1 MSPTLVPVVNARSAV
16 LCHVK
21 RAEGHT
27 DTSVVVLAVI
37 CVVILTVTLLSI
49 ARYFCRERR
58 RNSSSSTDP
67 SSRSPSHWYS
77 PRCFGSLRTGR
88 TATSSH
94 QDPLPALPPRDPV
107 RPWPATY
114 RQRYP
119 RVHFADRPYSHRSH
133 RFGEYRPGSLT
144 VYRLSGLNAY
154 QPGDHPPRR
163 PPGFNAYTPGGL
175 PLYRRPR
182 PYNMKRSRL
191 RTSSPIP
198 EADPVPESSETNDVD
213 VQLSDIPQSHD
224 AQSVRST
231 PAVARKTSIG
241 TSEEARI
248 SHEAVNECDAANDS
262 APECASGTDTLRA
275 GTDEERLGECEV
287 ST

>member
-16 LCHVK
+16 LRHVK

-114 RQRYP
+114 RPRYP

-133 RFGEYRPGSLT
+133 RFGDLA

-182 PYNMKRSRL
+182 PYNMKL
-191 RTSSPIP
+191 FPIYP
-198 EADPVPESSETNDVD
+198 NHTN
-213 VQLSDIPQSHD
+213 

-248 SHEAVNECDAANDS
+248 SHEAVNESNDS

>member
-16 LCHVK
+16 LRHVK

-114 RQRYP
+114 RPRYP

-133 RFGEYRPGSLT
+133 RFGEYVRVVSLYIDSAASMPT
-144 VYRLSGLNAY
+144 NRAIIPHADLLASM
-154 QPGDHPPRR
+154 H
-163 PPGFNAYTPGGL
+163 TPL
-175 PLYRRPR
+175 AASSIQYEA
-182 PYNMKRSRL
+182 SRL
-191 RTSSPIP
+191 RTSPPSLRQILFRR
-198 EADPVPESSETNDVD
+198 AVRRTTVD
-213 VQLSDIPQSHD
+213 VQLSDIPQSHERTE
-224 AQSVRST
+224 RSF
-231 PAVARKTSIG
+231 
-241 TSEEARI
+241 
-248 SHEAVNECDAANDS
+248 
-262 APECASGTDTLRA
+262 DTGSSTQGRCTYLVPYVLILRRRVL
-275 GTDEERLGECEV
+275 ERRRRLE
-287 ST
+287 